1 MRQGYTW
8 IQVFRGIPGGVQPH
22 SSEQG
27 WDVRCLRRSLSH
39 QQESELPDG
48 RLVAMASVVKQKT
61 RPTDNLETQID
72 NDNENTILLLKK
84 KR

>member
-1 MRQGYTW
+1 
-8 IQVFRGIPGGVQPH
+8 
-22 SSEQG
+22 
-27 WDVRCLRRSLSH
+27 
-39 QQESELPDG
+39 LPDG
-48 RLVAMASVVKQKT
+48 RLVAMASVVKQKI

>member
-1 MRQGYTW
+1 M
-8 IQVFRGIPGGVQPH
+8 
-22 SSEQG
+22 
-27 WDVRCLRRSLSH
+27 
-39 QQESELPDG
+39 PDG